1 MTNPAVTSR
10 PPNAAVHSRPGGRP
24 VQRWR
29 RLLQGR
35 LLRQV
40 TLPVLVGLLQLGLA
54 LVELVRTP
62 VTPASLLW
70 LLVSFGL
77 GFGFGCAIRVVW
89 DDDALQVVLVGGQ
102 VLLTLAFVIV
112 NVGSKA
118 VLKHALD
125 DRASAGVIVLL
136 VASGLL
142 LGHSLGLVRQIR
154 RVLNWTVL
162 SR

>member
-1 MTNPAVTSR
+1 MTNSAVTSQ
-10 PPNAAVHSRPGGRP
+10 PPHAAVHSRPGGRP

-29 RLLQGR
+29 RLLEGR
-35 LLRQV
+35 LLKQV
-40 TLPVLVGLLQLGLA
+40 MLPVLVGLLQLGMA

-70 LLVSFGL
+70 LLGSFVL

-89 DDDALQVVLVGGQ
+89 DDDALQVVLLGGQ
-102 VLLTLAFVIV
+102 VLLTLAFVIL

-125 DRASAGVIVLL
+125 DRASAGVVVLL

-142 LGHSLGLVRQIR
+142 LGHSLGLVRRIR
-154 RVLNWTVL
+154 GVLP
-162 SR
+162 R

>member
-1 MTNPAVTSR
+1 M
-10 PPNAAVHSRPGGRP
+10 
-24 VQRWR
+24 
-29 RLLQGR
+29 
-35 LLRQV
+35 
-40 TLPVLVGLLQLGLA
+40 LPVLVGLLQLGMA

-70 LLVSFGL
+70 LLGSFGL
-77 GFGFGCAIRVVW
+77 GFGCAIRVVW
-89 DDDALQVVLVGGQ
+89 DDDALQVVLLGGQ
-102 VLLTLAFVIV
+102 VLLTLAFVTL

-125 DRASAGVIVLL
+125 NRASAGVIVLW

-142 LGHSLGLVRQIR
+142 LDHSLGLVRQIR
-154 RVLNWTVL
+154 RVLNSTVV

>member
-1 MTNPAVTSR
+1 MTNSAIPCQ
-10 PPNAAVHSRPGGRP
+10 PPDAGIHGRPGQRP

-29 RLLQGR
+29 RLLQGK

-40 TLPVLVGLLQLGLA
+40 TLPVLIGLLQLGIA
-54 LVELVRTP
+54 LVETMRTP

-70 LLVSFGL
+70 LLGSFVL
-77 GFGFGCAIRVVW
+77 GFGFGCAIRVAW

-102 VLLTLAFVIV
+102 VLLTLAFVIL

-125 DRASAGVIVLL
+125 DRTSTGVIVLL

-154 RVLNWTVL
+154 GALPH
-162 SR
+162 

>member
-1 MTNPAVTSR
+1 MTNSAVTSQ
-10 PPNAAVHSRPGGRP
+10 PPHAAVHSRPGGRP

-29 RLLQGR
+29 RLLEGR

-40 TLPVLVGLLQLGLA
+40 MLPVLVGLLQLGMA
-54 LVELVRTP
+54 LVELVCTP

-70 LLVSFGL
+70 LLGSFVL
-77 GFGFGCAIRVVW
+77 GFGFGCAMRVVW

-102 VLLTLAFVIV
+102 VLLTLAFVIL

-125 DRASAGVIVLL
+125 DRASAGVIALL

-154 RVLNWTVL
+154 RVLP
-162 SR
+162 R

>member
-1 MTNPAVTSR
+1 MTNSAVTSQ
-10 PPNAAVHSRPGGRP
+10 PPHAAVHSRPGGRP

-29 RLLQGR
+29 RLLEGR

-40 TLPVLVGLLQLGLA
+40 MLPVLVGLLQLGMA

-70 LLVSFGL
+70 LLGSFVL

-102 VLLTLAFVIV
+102 VLLTLAFVIL

-118 VLKHALD
+118 VPKHVGRPDLSWRHRAVGGQRPPARPLPGPGAPDTRSATAL
-125 DRASAGVIVLL
+125 AGYPV
-136 VASGLL
+136 
-142 LGHSLGLVRQIR
+142 
-154 RVLNWTVL
+154 
-162 SR
+162 